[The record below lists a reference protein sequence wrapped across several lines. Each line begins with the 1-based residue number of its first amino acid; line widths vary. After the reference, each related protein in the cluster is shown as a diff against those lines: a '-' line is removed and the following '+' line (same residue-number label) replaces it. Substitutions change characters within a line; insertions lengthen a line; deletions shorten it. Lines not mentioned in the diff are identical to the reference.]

1 MSVTPTP
8 GKGVQ
13 VNLNEYARLKTSRTG
28 PDFWYIDNQSL
39 LCDKLKPFLPNMRYN
54 EAGNQ
59 VTASLVTNAKERLGD
74 SIAANPDFSN
84 VPAEQVRMLRNVII
98 FFLQEISEQPTGSP
112 IGRLGDAFKLPIPSK
127 APELYRIYGTG
138 KNKKL
143 AIIWGV
149 SKIDSSGNEDTNS
162 VASLKEMLHILPN
175 PRKENPVIMFIS
187 TIIECISKLPRNVRL
202 ALLGIL
208 VILIAVLSWM
218 SCNSGDDNG
227 TCQQPGMT
235 QQTGNSMSPQTG
247 YGMTPQPGYG
257 MTPQTGNGVSPQP
270 GNGMTPQT
278 GNGMTPQT
286 GNGMTPQTGNG
297 MTPQTGNGMTPP
309 KNLSVDNLPCEI
321 SVEKIEQMSNG
332 KIHITFKVTPRN
344 GQMPHKVFIAGQEVK
359 NGGITLAY
367 NRTPKRITVSVI
379 PSEGA
384 APIEAKLTIRE
395 N

>member
-59 VTASLVTNAKERLGD
+59 VTASLVSNAKERLGD

-235 QQTGNSMSPQTG
+235 QQP
-247 YGMTPQPGYG
+247 
-257 MTPQTGNGVSPQP
+257 
-270 GNGMTPQT
+270 
-278 GNGMTPQT
+278 
-286 GNGMTPQTGNG
+286 
-297 MTPQTGNGMTPP
+297 GNGMTPP

-321 SVEKIEQMSNG
+321 SVEKIEQMRNR

-384 APIEAKLTIRE
+384 DPIEAKLTIRE